1 MLRLNSVMAV
11 PISECGCGKGGS
23 DPIIFEL
30 SEGADLAGALVLP
43 ASAFGS
49 DILFIWARF

>member
-23 DPIIFEL
+23 DPMIFEP
-30 SEGADLAGALVLP
+30 SEGADLAGGALVLP

-49 DILFIWARF
+49 DILFIWA

>member
-11 PISECGCGKGGS
+11 PMSECGCGKGGS
-23 DPIIFEL
+23 DPIIFEP

-49 DILFIWARF
+49 DILFIWA